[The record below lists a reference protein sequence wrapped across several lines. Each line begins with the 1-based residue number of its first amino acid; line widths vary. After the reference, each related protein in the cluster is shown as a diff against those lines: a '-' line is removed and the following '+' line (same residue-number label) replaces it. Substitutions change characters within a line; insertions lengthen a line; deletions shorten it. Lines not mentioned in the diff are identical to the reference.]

1 VINTSQDYLSLKNYN
16 INHPEA
22 SNKIYINKSLYPNK
36 ILKWWTFA
44 GGPSVFGDFIEL
56 RDNDLHI
63 IQNDGNWPGI
73 PTQPWGTSFGAPKY
87 VVNPFF
93 YDFDFSG
100 VSVINSNSDSWNRRT
115 KTGTLV
121 TKRHMVHVKH
131 SGYTPDI
138 GSTVRFVSKNGN
150 VVERTVISRIVSSTN
165 DFGITLLNEDVPSD
179 IKIYKML
186 SSNVENYLPSTN
198 ENLYFR
204 NSSKYLQ
211 VQNKQDSKNYSFLSL
226 FYFLCDQNKNI
237 EPKLQ
242 KNSISYSA
250 WDANLAVKDTIDA
263 SLVPD
268 FLENT
273 ISGIEKTPN
282 QGSIIGDSGGPIFFP
297 FGNELVLIGLNSG
310 SLPTLLPFPGFEGSS
325 ISEMINQ
332 IGVFGYSVE
341 EPDFSSFSTWQ
352 I

>member
-1 VINTSQDYLSLKNYN
+1 
-16 INHPEA
+16 
-22 SNKIYINKSLYPNK
+22 
-36 ILKWWTFA
+36 
-44 GGPSVFGDFIEL
+44 
-56 RDNDLHI
+56 
-63 IQNDGNWPGI
+63 
-73 PTQPWGTSFGAPKY
+73 
-87 VVNPFF
+87 
-93 YDFDFSG
+93 
-100 VSVINSNSDSWNRRT
+100 
-115 KTGTLV
+115 
-121 TKRHMVHVKH
+121 M
-131 SGYTPDI
+131 
-138 GSTVRFVSKNGN
+138 
-150 VVERTVISRIVSSTN
+150 ERTVISRIVSSTN